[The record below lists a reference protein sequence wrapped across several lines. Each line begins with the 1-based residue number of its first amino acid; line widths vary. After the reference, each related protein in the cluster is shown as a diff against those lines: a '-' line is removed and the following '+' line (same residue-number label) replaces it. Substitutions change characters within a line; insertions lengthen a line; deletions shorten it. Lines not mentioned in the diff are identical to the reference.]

1 MSANYKYDRL
11 ASDIKNKMGT
21 EIKDLTSEADYQIGL
36 ATVQSLDT
44 CSDLLTENPDSFG
57 AYEGCKKPFNDEID
71 EINQQL
77 KTDTSDIKSKCVD
90 KWGIGI
96 LDK

>member
-36 ATVQSLDT
+36 ATV
-44 CSDLLTENPDSFG
+44 
-57 AYEGCKKPFNDEID
+57 
-71 EINQQL
+71 
-77 KTDTSDIKSKCVD
+77 
-90 KWGIGI
+90 
-96 LDK
+96 